1 MSVTKHNNV
10 IIFGSGKRTTVL
22 AHGFGDQ
29 HMRRSPAPL
38 SL

>member
-10 IIFGSGKRTTVL
+10 KIFGSGRRTMVL

-29 HMRRSPAPL
+29 HMRRCPAPL